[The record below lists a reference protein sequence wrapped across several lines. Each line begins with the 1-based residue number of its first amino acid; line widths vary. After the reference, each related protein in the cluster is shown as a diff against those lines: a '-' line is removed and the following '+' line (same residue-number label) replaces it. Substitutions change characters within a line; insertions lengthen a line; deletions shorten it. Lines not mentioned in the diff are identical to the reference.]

1 MTKKNTYLVL
11 TPFFPSK
18 NNFIGSYIYDQLNE
32 IRNQIDFNIIVIK
45 LTTLLNKD
53 SDYVFDD
60 FQVKHFRVYDLPFFI
75 LPGLFNTIN
84 KKRFSRFLLLK
95 EIKRIKYIHCH
106 VSYPSCYIV
115 DDINAKKIA
124 QHHGIDVL
132 QLNNGRIDFIKKLQ
146 KNYLVDNTLRKLN
159 KFDLQVAVSNLVLTK
174 LNSYK
179 KYYPNNE
186 YVLYNGV
193 DNKKFFNVKTSK
205 NSVFTVGC
213 VANFWKIKDQITLI
227 KSIQHLII
235 NGVKVKLR
243 LVGTGPTFNKCLQY
257 VKNNNLD
264 DYICFESEMPHNK
277 LNFFFNHIDLFVLP
291 SFYEAL
297 GCVYLESWA
306 TETPFIAIKD
316 QGIAEIIPNKKN
328 MLANAKD
335 FIDLSNRI
343 YYFTKNKTIIKLPS
357 SLNISST
364 ISKYLSLSLFNN
376 NA

>member
-1 MTKKNTYLVL
+1 MNKDNTYLVV
-11 TPFFPSK
+11 TPFFPTE
-18 NNFIGSYIYDQLNE
+18 NNFVGIYIYDQLHE
-32 IRNQIDFNIIVIK
+32 LRSQTSFNIEIIK
-45 LTTLLNKD
+45 VVSIL
-53 SDYVFDD
+53 SIEHDYIFDD
-60 FQVKHFRVYDLPFFI
+60 FKIKVFKVFDLPFFI
-75 LPGLFNTIN
+75 FPGLFNLIN
-84 KKRFSRFLLLK
+84 KKRLSRF
-95 EIKRIKYIHCH
+95 IKNNRINKIKFIHSH
-106 VSYPSCYIV
+106 VSYPSAYIV
-115 DDINAKKIA
+115 EDLDGKKII
-124 QHHGIDVL
+124 QHHGLDVL
-132 QLNNGRIDFIKKLQ
+132 QLSNGRIEFIKKIQ
-146 KNYLVDNTLRKLN
+146 KNYLINNTIKKLN
-159 KFDLQVAVSNLVLTK
+159 KFDLQIAVSNLVLTK

-193 DNKKFFNVKTSK
+193 NNKKFFNIKNSK
-205 NSVFTVGC
+205 NSVFTIGC

-227 KSIQHLII
+227 KSIQHLIS

-243 LVGTGPTFNKCLQY
+243 LVGTGPTFNKCLKY

-264 DYICFESEMPHNK
+264 DYVCFEREMPHNK

-316 QGIAEIIPNKKN
+316 QGIAEIVPNKKI

-335 FIDLSNRI
+335 FIDLSNKI
-343 YYFTKNKTIIKLPS
+343 YYFTQNKTIIKLPS

-376 NA
+376 A

>member
-179 KYYPNNE
+179 KYYSNNE

-193 DNKKFFNVKTSK
+193 NNQKFYNIKTSK
-205 NSVFTVGC
+205 NSIFTIGC
-213 VANFWKIKDQITLI
+213 VANFWNIKDQITLI
-227 KSIQHLII
+227 KSIQYLIT
-235 NGVKVKLR
+235 NVVKVKLR
-243 LVGTGPTFNKCLQY
+243 LVGSGPTYNKCLEY
-257 VKNNNLD
+257 VKNNNLE
-264 DYICFESEMPHNK
+264 DYVFFESEMPHNK
-277 LNFFFNHIDLFVLP
+277 LNIFFNSIDLFVLP
-291 SFYEAL
+291 SYYEAL

-306 TETPFIAIKD
+306 TETPFIAIKH
-316 QGIAEIIPNKKN
+316 QGIAEIVPNKKN

-335 FIDLSNRI
+335 FIDLSNKI
-343 YYFTKNKTIIKLPS
+343 HYFIKNKTIIKFPNRLCI
-357 SLNISST
+357 NST
-364 ISKYLSLSLFNN
+364 ISKYLSLDLFNS